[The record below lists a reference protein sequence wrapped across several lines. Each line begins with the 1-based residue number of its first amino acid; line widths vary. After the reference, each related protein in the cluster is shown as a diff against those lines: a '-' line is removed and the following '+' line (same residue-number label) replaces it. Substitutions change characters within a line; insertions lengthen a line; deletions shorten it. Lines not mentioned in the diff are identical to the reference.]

1 MSERTQFIVP
11 NLAAAVEGRLFPTVT
26 AWNRLE
32 GRPRT
37 ANFNR
42 ALKAEV
48 HDALWMLT
56 RQWQLAEFKGDDA
69 GSPISAKIRMTTSRL
84 RKYRPPDASAVETVD
99 ESLRLETKVER
110 RALSFTL
117 HMPPLRGR
125 QWPKR

>member
-11 NLAAAVEGRLFPTVT
+11 NLAAAVEERLFPTVT

-69 GSPISAKIRMTTSRL
+69 GSPISTKIRMTTSRP
-84 RKYRPPDASAVETVD
+84 RKYRPGDTGASWKFDATLPPETQ
-99 ESLRLETKVER
+99 LGPP
-110 RALSFTL
+110 ALSFTL
-117 HMPPLRGR
+117 HRPP
-125 QWPKR
+125 

>member
-11 NLAAAVEGRLFPTVT
+11 NLAAAVEERLFPTVT
-26 AWNRLE
+26 AWNPLE

-69 GSPISAKIRMTTSRL
+69 GSPISPKISLFPFPFPNSLPPPPSPPQT
-84 RKYRPPDASAVETVD
+84 YRT
-99 ESLRLETKVER
+99 
-110 RALSFTL
+110 
-117 HMPPLRGR
+117 PL
-125 QWPKR
+125 

>member
-11 NLAAAVEGRLFPTVT
+11 NLAAAVEERLFPTVT

-69 GSPISAKIRMTTSRL
+69 GSPISAKIPMTTSPL
-84 RKYRPPDASAVETVD
+84 RKNRPGEAGTVRKVD
-99 ESLRLETKVER
+99 ESPPPATKLGPP
-110 RALSFTL
+110 APSF
-117 HMPPLRGR
+117 PPASR
-125 QWPKR
+125 